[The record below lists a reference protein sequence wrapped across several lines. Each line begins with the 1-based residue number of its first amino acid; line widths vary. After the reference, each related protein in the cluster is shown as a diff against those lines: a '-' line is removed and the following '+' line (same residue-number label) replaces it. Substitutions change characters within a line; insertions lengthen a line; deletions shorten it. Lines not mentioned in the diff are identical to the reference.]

1 MKAGDSPSSALSLR
15 SADAVNRDGF
25 VAPVPLFSRAE
36 CDFIRRHLQ
45 FGEPPEPLLW
55 DKGRFATDR
64 LLYDLAIGP
73 ALLSLL
79 RRLLGEDIL
88 LWGVNVL
95 VRNPGEEHP
104 SHTDIESS
112 APNDRFVSVW
122 VGIQNSSRV
131 STLKLISN
139 SHLFGKS
146 LQEVASQRGF
156 RRGEASD
163 DVVLDWAREFDSNSA
178 LVQPEIHDGECI
190 VFDGRLWHGSA
201 HRGEGQRIAL
211 LFQYTT
217 ADTGVAI
224 PDLSQ
229 LEWPFRHKAERAPTI
244 LVSGSMRAEHS
255 VSAPPE
261 TENNAIS
268 NEVHSIRLP
277 LPEDEVVGWRPH
289 HLFRG
294 ATPNAQVMG
303 AHVSTS
309 GTTECCPRSI
319 SIVRVVFKATLVSE
333 WQTKGRWKAVTL
345 S

>member
-55 DKGRFATDR
+55 DTGRFATDR
-64 LLYDLAIGP
+64 LLYDLAIRP

-277 LPEDEVVGWRPH
+277 LPEDEVVG
-289 HLFRG
+289 
-294 ATPNAQVMG
+294 
-303 AHVSTS
+303 
-309 GTTECCPRSI
+309 
-319 SIVRVVFKATLVSE
+319 
-333 WQTKGRWKAVTL
+333 
-345 S
+345 